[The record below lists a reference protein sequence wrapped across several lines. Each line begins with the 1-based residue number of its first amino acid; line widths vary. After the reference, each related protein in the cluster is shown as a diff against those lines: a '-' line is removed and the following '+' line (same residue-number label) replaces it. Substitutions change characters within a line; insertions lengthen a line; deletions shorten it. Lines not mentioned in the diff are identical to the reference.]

1 MNNLYLLKESN
12 YMGYSDNLNEAIKG
26 CNKNANCDFTLDDY
40 FNGGYY
46 ILMMDKQDV
55 IRRMVIVHG

>member
-1 MNNLYLLKESN
+1 
-12 YMGYSDNLNEAIKG
+12 MGYSDNLNEAIKG